1 MEKDEQKQQGNNTNE
16 QPKGQPV
23 DTPGFVKKLLEQ
35 LGCPYEASANNPSEI
50 IATYQGEKFAIR
62 SAPGYPFVR
71 IHDMWWY
78 SVDLDNL
85 EDIVSTKKA
94 INEVNAAM
102 PGFTIVFNMSE
113 QEKMMGVH
121 TMSEIL
127 LIEPIPNTAGY
138 LQHILNGFFQ
148 QKKNFAQCLEAIK
161 KADNSEKGN

>member
-1 MEKDEQKQQGNNTNE
+1 MEKDEQQQRNNPNE
-16 QPKGQPV
+16 KNGQPV

-35 LGCPYEASANNPSEI
+35 LGCPYENTNNPAEI
-50 IATYQGEKFAIR
+50 ITTYQGEKFAIR
-62 SAPGYPFVR
+62 SASGYPFVR

-78 SVDLDNL
+78 TVDLDNL
-85 EDIVSTKKA
+85 EEIVSAKKA

-102 PGFTIVFNMSE
+102 PSFTIVFNMSE
-113 QEKMMGVH
+113 EEKMMGIH

-127 LIEPIPNTAGY
+127 LIEAIPNPAGY

-148 QKKNFAQCLEAIK
+148 QKKNFSQCLEAVK